1 MEPHRR
7 YSFRLLPGSWAFI
20 GLALLAALLA
30 GSLWLQPI
38 VLPRTMRLLLVLSLL
53 TVVGVLTF
61 AFARTARGALA
72 SLGFS
77 LRDLAAGRL
86 EVRAPENLPGIAGD
100 LAHDLNRLAQQYS
113 ELRSDLD
120 QRVAIQTQ
128 RLKRERD
135 QFAEQSQQLRVTAAR
150 EQEEMR
156 AQSERLSSMSHELR
170 TPLSGILGYADL
182 LRRTALDEDQ
192 LQHLDTLD
200 KSARALLTMINDLLD
215 WSRIEAGRLKL
226 DELRFD
232 LYDTVESTIAL
243 LAPLAYEKDL
253 ELVRIVYHD
262 VPRELRG
269 DSQRLRQIL
278 TNLLSNAIKFT
289 ARGAVVLRVMGEREE
304 SGRHW
309 LRFAVSDTGIG
320 IADEQRERLFQPF
333 RQIGGSQ
340 VGSSGLGL
348 SISRKLAELMGGE
361 INLESEL
368 GKGSTFSVLLPFKL
382 IAAAESAPQEDEPL
396 GAHRVWLYEPHQ
408 AARLAWMH
416 WLEFWGL
423 AVDSFESADALSEAL
438 FNTAAERRPAL
449 VMLGLVP
456 RDIDTPV
463 ISALLQHDRGA
474 TALVVLVNSVSP
486 PLLDRIRRSGASLCH
501 PKSVTR
507 RRLYQDLARL
517 LRINAGNTL
526 PLEGQRALIADN
538 NAANRRY
545 LATLCRHLGL
555 ETSETADGKE
565 AFERWLAVRPPI
577 VLLDAHMP
585 VLDGPGCARRIRET
599 ERDGEHCRILA
610 VSAHLEPEERQA
622 FIEAGADAVL
632 IKPFDDGQLL
642 AALAPASQR
651 GAHAAAKLA
660 QDPELLALLQEE
672 LPLQLAE
679 LERAFED
686 GQLEAA
692 RDAAHTLRGT
702 AAFYHLAQLRQTTS
716 AIEDWLRGTE
726 RLQEGPTARRALNG
740 VRTAVDETLSAMRSG
755 G

>member
-1 MEPHRR
+1 MEPKRR

-20 GLALLAALLA
+20 GLALLAALLSA
-30 GSLWLQPI
+30 SLWLQPP
-38 VLPRTMRLLLVLSLL
+38 LPHPIRGLLALSLL
-53 TVVGVLTF
+53 LTVGVLTL
-61 AFARTARGALA
+61 AFVRTARGALS
-72 SLGFS
+72 SLGFA
-77 LRDLAAGRL
+77 LRSLAAGRL
-86 EVRAPENLPGIAGD
+86 EVRAPADLPGIAGD
-100 LAHDLNRLAQQYS
+100 LARDLNRLAQQYS
-113 ELRSDLD
+113 ELHGDLD
-120 QRVAIQTQ
+120 QRVAAQTQ

-135 QFAEQSQQLRVTAAR
+135 EFAAQSRQLRVSAAR

-170 TPLSGILGYADL
+170 TPLTGILGYADL
-182 LRRTALDEDQ
+182 LRRTSLDADQ

-200 KSARALLTMINDLLD
+200 KSARALLKMINDLLD

-269 DSQRLRQIL
+269 DAQRLRQIL

-320 IADEQRERLFQPF
+320 IAADQRARLFQPF

-361 INLESEL
+361 ISLESEP
-368 GKGSTFSVLLPFKL
+368 GKGSTFSVMLPFKL

-396 GAHRVWLYEPHQ
+396 GAHRVWLYETHQ
-408 AARLAWMH
+408 AARLAWIH

-423 AVDSFESADALSEAL
+423 AVDSFESAEALSEAL

-449 VMLGLVP
+449 VMLGLAP
-456 RDIDTPV
+456 RELDTPG
-463 ISALLQHDRGA
+463 IGELLKHDRGA
-474 TALVVLVNSVSP
+474 TALVVLVSSVSP

-507 RRLYQDLARL
+507 RRLYQDLAHL
-517 LRINAGNTL
+517 LRLNAGSTL
-526 PLEGQRALIADN
+526 PLEGQQALIADN

-545 LATLCRHLGL
+545 MATLCAHLGL
-555 ETSETADGKE
+555 ETSETGDGRE
-565 AFERWLAVRPPI
+565 AFDCWLSQRPPI

-585 VLDGPGCARRIRET
+585 VLDGPGCARRIREH
-599 ERDGEHCRILA
+599 ERPGEHCRILA

-622 FIEAGADAVL
+622 FIDAGADAVL

-651 GAHAAAKLA
+651 AAHAAAKLA
-660 QDPELLALLQEE
+660 QDPELLALLREE
-672 LPLQLAE
+672 LPLQFTE
-679 LERAFED
+679 LEKAFAD
-686 GQLEAA
+686 GRLGAA
-692 RDAAHTLRGT
+692 REAAHTLRGT
-702 AAFYHLAQLRQTTS
+702 AAFYHLAQLRQTSS
-716 AIEDWLRGTE
+716 ALEDWLRSIDI
-726 RLQEGPTARRALNG
+726 LQEGPTARRALER
-740 VRTAVDETLSAMRSG
+740 VRGAVAETLSAMG